1 MSNIERMNGSE
12 WQEGVAY
19 ARGRFVEPGDAVIP
33 IEDRAHQFG
42 DGIYEVI
49 RVIGGRPLLI
59 DYHMERFEIS
69 AKAIKLRLDRS
80 MDNLRQL
87 VLDAIARSGYDDA
100 QVYFQ
105 LSRGLARREH
115 SFPDV
120 PSHLSLT
127 VRRMDDSVFE
137 GARKH
142 GLSMTWTEDVRW
154 KYCYIKSL
162 NLLPNVMAKQAALDE
177 GYQDAI
183 FVRDGFV
190 TECTSSNIAIVKGQ
204 TVYTHPANERVLHG
218 VTRRFALKYLREAG
232 VEVREEMFT
241 MEDLM
246 QADEVFTMSTIIEFA
261 PVIKVNGTDV
271 GVKTTSSDSVLRRL
285 QSAYQSQ
292 IKRNEH

>member
-1 MSNIERMNGSE
+1 MSSIEPMNGTE

-19 ARGRFVEPGDAVIP
+19 ARGRFVAPAEAVIP
-33 IEDRAHQFG
+33 IDDRAHQFG

-49 RVIGGRPLLI
+49 RVVRGRPLLM
-59 DYHMERFEIS
+59 DYHMERFETS
-69 AKAIKLRLDRS
+69 ANAIKLRLDRS
-80 MDNLRQL
+80 MEELRQL
-87 VLDAIARSGYDDA
+87 VLEAISRSGYSDA

-115 SFPDV
+115 AFPNI

-127 VRRMDDSVFE
+127 VRKMDDSAFVGVRE
-137 GARKH
+137 H
-142 GLSMTWTEDVRW
+142 GLSMTWTEDIRW
-154 KYCYIKSL
+154 KLCYIKSL
-162 NLLPNVMAKQAALDE
+162 NLLPNVMAKQAALDA

-218 VTRRFALKYLREAG
+218 VTRRFALEYLREAG

-241 MEDLM
+241 MEELM
-246 QADEVFTMSTIIEFA
+246 QADEVFTMSTITEFA
-261 PVIKVNGTDV
+261 PVVKVNGTDV
-271 GVKTTSSDSVLRRL
+271 GNRTKSKGSMLRQL
-285 QSAYQSQ
+285 QSAYQAQ
-292 IKRNEH
+292 IKQN